1 MTLML
6 KQIFAFIKLL
16 NSETGTNQIAAGVA
30 LGFILGMAPGFSLQT
45 ILVLLLALFFR
56 VQFGAAGLSAF
67 FFKFIAWLF
76 DPLFDRF
83 GRVILDM
90 DSLHSTLTWAYN
102 LPIVPFTKFYNS
114 VVMGSGVLS
123 ILLFPLVFL
132 LTRMLVLKYREL
144 IVAKIKDTKL
154 WKALK
159 ATSLFQWYEKYDRL
173 Y

>member
-1 MTLML
+1 MTLIL
-6 KQIFAFIKLL
+6 KQMFSLLKLL

-30 LGFILGMAPGFSLQT
+30 LGFIMGMAPAFSLQT
-45 ILVLLLALFFR
+45 ILVLLLALIFR
-56 VQFGAAGLSAF
+56 VQFGAAGLAAF
-67 FFKFIAWLF
+67 FFKFIAWPF

-83 GRVILDM
+83 GQVILEM

-102 LPIVPFTKFYNS
+102 LPIIPFTKFYNS

-123 ILLFPLVFL
+123 FILFPAVFFL
-132 LTRMLVLKYREL
+132 ARMLIQKYREL
-144 IVAKIKDTKL
+144 IVAKIKDTKM
-154 WKALK
+154 WKAMK